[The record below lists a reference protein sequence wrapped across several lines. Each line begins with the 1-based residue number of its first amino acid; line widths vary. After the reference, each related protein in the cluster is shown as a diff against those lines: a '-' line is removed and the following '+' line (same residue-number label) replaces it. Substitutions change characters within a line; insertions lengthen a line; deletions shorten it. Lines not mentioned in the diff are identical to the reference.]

1 MSAADDSSPAAHAER
16 AAQRSRDEDTFRD
29 DPVTIAYCIG
39 MVIVVATA
47 VALILR
53 LQG

>member
-1 MSAADDSSPAAHAER
+1 MS
-16 AAQRSRDEDTFRD
+16 SRDDVRRSTHADRTVQGSRDDDTLRD
-29 DPVTIAYCIG
+29 DPVTIAYCIA
-39 MVIVVATA
+39 MVVVVATA